1 MPPLISPSLSIPG
14 LMCPNPGPIPECV
27 QSGQLPLPLL
37 QPGNLVLFSRQ
48 GFWEPLVI
56 YHGVH
61 ARSACFSSAPSFFQ
75 NLLEL
80 KSHLYR
86 KRRIYEPLREKA
98 AVGAAPAAD
107 VWKLSAALARGGNV
121 PIQYAARRYFDTLW
135 RCFLQLLT
143 GLCHHSLEI

>member
-1 MPPLISPSLSIPG
+1 MVHAPPTPPPFLFSCVHILVRFLNVRSQASSPS
-14 LMCPNPGPIPECV
+14 
-27 QSGQLPLPLL
+27 L
-37 QPGNLVLFSRQ
+37 QPGNLVLSSRQ
-48 GFWEPLVI
+48 GFWEASVI
-56 YHGVH
+56 YRGVH

-107 VWKLSAALARGGNV
+107 VWKLSAALACVCGGV